1 MAQTFTK
8 TFTKENYARM
18 NELILK
24 AILKNVIIQGDFNQ
38 PYTVQDLLH
47 SFPIS
52 EVEKKQQALENK
64 AIKLGN
70 KSKWKTTESD
80 ELEKQQIEEV
90 AEMLGLIAG
99 YRYTLEDKAKLKAKM
114 EANQETINALKEA
127 NKTPEQQQKD
137 LEAENEALKKELEM
151 FE

>member
-8 TFTKENYARM
+8 ENYNRM
-18 NELILK
+18 CELILK
-24 AILKNVIIQGDFNQ
+24 AVLKNVIIQGDFNQ

-47 SFPIS
+47 SFSIS
-52 EVEKKQQALENK
+52 EVEKKQGALKNK
-64 AIKLGN
+64 ASKLGN

-90 AEMLGLIAG
+90 AEMLELIAG

-114 EANQETINALKEA
+114 EANQETIEALKEA
-127 NKTPEQQQKD
+127 NKTPEQQQKE

>member
-8 TFTKENYARM
+8 ENYNRM
-18 NELILK
+18 CELILK

-52 EVEKKQQALENK
+52 EVEKKQRALENK
-64 AIKLGN
+64 ASKLGN

-80 ELEKQQIEEV
+80 ELEKQQMEEV
-90 AEMLGLIAG
+90 AEMLELIAG

-114 EANQETINALKEA
+114 EANQETIEALKEA